1 MRWLL
6 KRTNDEYLS
15 YVSRRLKIS
24 KTIAQILINRG
35 VKEPERMALFLR
47 PSLSRMED
55 PLNLSGISDA
65 CEHISYALKN
75 NHRILIHGDYDA
87 DGLSGTAMLVHAL
100 RKMGGDIHY
109 FIPRRDRDGYG
120 FNEIGVKRAKEIGAK
135 LIVTVDCGIRS
146 FDAVRSAVSHGISVV
161 ITDHHT
167 PLYLKDEVPSDNPRC
182 ILPQD
187 CVVVNPKI
195 RNPHSELSGAG
206 VVFKLLWVL
215 SGFEDIR
222 EYLDLVT
229 IGTIGDIVPL
239 IDENRNIISE
249 GLEVLRNTPRPG
261 LLALYREAGVSGVEF
276 TPNNL
281 TFTLI
286 PRINAPGRMDDAS
299 QVVDLFITTSDSE
312 AQDIARNLN
321 RLNSIRQSIEEDIY
335 GEALELFKEKYD
347 DIPYVIV
354 LAKEGWHPGVVGII
368 ASKFEEE
375 FYRPAVILSI
385 TEGVARGSVRSIP
398 EVDILEVLTY
408 VERYLLRYG
417 GHKRAAGLM
426 LREENLEEFER
437 KVSSIVS
444 TIFREKSLAPQLYID
459 SEVLFKDLN
468 FSLID
473 ELRLLEPFG
482 YGNPEPVLGAKNVE
496 VTLPRIVGNGH
507 LKLRGRQDGREF
519 DIVGFGMAERLKD
532 VMAGVIDIAFLPRL
546 NEFNGIKSIQLK
558 IKEIRRSSVGDV

>member
-15 YVSRRLKIS
+15 YVSKRLNIS
-24 KTIAQILINRG
+24 KTLAQILINRG

-47 PSLSRMED
+47 PSFSGMED
-55 PLNLSGISDA
+55 PLNLSGIRDA
-65 CEHISYALKN
+65 CEYINYALKN

-100 RKMGGDIHY
+100 RKMGGDVHY

-120 FNEIGVKRAKEIGAK
+120 FNEAGVRRAKEIGAK

-146 FDAVRSAVSHGISVV
+146 FDAVRTAVSHGIGVV

-167 PLYLKDEVPSDNPRC
+167 PLYLKDEVSKDPRC
-182 ILPQD
+182 VLPED
-187 CVVVNPKI
+187 CVIVNPKI
-195 RNPHSELSGAG
+195 RNPNSELSGAG
-206 VVFKLLWVL
+206 VVFKLLWAF
-215 SGFEDIR
+215 SGFDNIR

-261 LLALYREAGVSGVEF
+261 LLALYREAGIDRMQFS
-276 TPNNL
+276 PNNL

-299 QVVDLFITTSDSE
+299 QVVELLITSSDSE

-321 RLNSIRQSIEEDIY
+321 RLNSMRQSIEEDIY
-335 GEALELFKEKYD
+335 SEAMELFKEKYD
-347 DIPYVIV
+347 DIPYIIV
-354 LAKEGWHPGVVGII
+354 LAKEGWHPGVMGII

-385 TEGVARGSVRSIP
+385 TDGIAKGSARSIP
-398 EVDILEVLTY
+398 EVDILEVFNC

-417 GHKRAAGLM
+417 GHRRAAGLM
-426 LREENLEEFER
+426 LKKENLEEFER
-437 KVSSIVS
+437 EISSIVS
-444 TIFREKSLAPQLYID
+444 TIFREKSPAPQLHID
-459 SEVLFKDLN
+459 SEVIFRDLN

-507 LKLRGRQDGREF
+507 LKLRGRQNGREF

-532 VMAGVIDIAFLPRL
+532 IMSGVIDIAFLPRL

-558 IKEIRRSSVGDV
+558 IKEMRRSLEGNV